1 MGTLCVPQLVLQL
14 ATGCYRKFKKL
25 KAVAS
30 RYQQYG
36 TPKPPRDKKTTLNIL
51 AHHSGVM
58 LEVNFR
64 FLGGLAMTGLMASNT
79 AATGDLLEKTV
90 WHLTGY
96 LRVLVCLERSARIRL
111 VGSVERTGFVGS
123 SMRWGWDQR
132 GSGR

>member
-1 MGTLCVPQLVLQL
+1 
-14 ATGCYRKFKKL
+14 
-25 KAVAS
+25 
-30 RYQQYG
+30 
-36 TPKPPRDKKTTLNIL
+36 
-51 AHHSGVM
+51 
-58 LEVNFR
+58 
-64 FLGGLAMTGLMASNT
+64 MTGLMASNT